1 MAHHAPLPDEVGTV
15 ARRELAPGASVR
27 VPSTPPAVVAA
38 RDALF
43 RDADRH
49 GPRAGTLVRRA
60 APGLAL
66 VPAALAA
73 ATWEPLRRIAIGA
86 LQPAT
91 ADLLLVAPML
101 LALSLLGAALA
112 PLARTHVAPLLGAGT
127 ALCGS
132 GAWLVLQG
140 QLAWATVP
148 SAIGAALLGIA
159 AARAVRRA
167 VWALPLL
174 AAAGVSDA
182 HSVAVGVTDRLLDG
196 TATGVAATDVVPVTS
211 VAPELVQRID
221 LLVLHVPAASG
232 TWLLGTVD
240 VVAIGMLLGLAH
252 LYWLPLGRTTAAVAF
267 ALATAVAL
275 GGAVPVLPLLGMA
288 WVAVHAR
295 LVWRAT
301 RFSLRRLTY
310 LGG

>member
-1 MAHHAPLPDEVGTV
+1 MAHHAPLPDHVGMF
-15 ARRELAPGASVR
+15 ADREEAPGASASAR
-27 VPSTPPAVVAA
+27 ALAPAVADA

-60 APGLAL
+60 VPALAL
-66 VPAALAA
+66 TPLALWA
-73 ATWEPLRRIAIGA
+73 ATWEPLRRAAIAA
-86 LQPAT
+86 VEPAE

-101 LALSLLGAALA
+101 LALALLATALA
-112 PLARTHVAPLLGAGT
+112 PLARTRVAPLVGAG
-127 ALCGS
+127 ACLWAS
-132 GAWLVLQG
+132 GTWLVLQG
-140 QLAWATVP
+140 EVAWASVP
-148 SAIGAALLGIA
+148 TAVGATLVGVA
-159 AARAVRRA
+159 AARVVRRA

-182 HSVAVGVTDRLLDG
+182 HSVAVGVTGRLLAG
-196 TATGVAATDVVPVTS
+196 TATGAGEANVVAVTRI
-211 VAPELVQRID
+211 PPDLVQRID
-221 LLVLHVPAASG
+221 LLVLHVPAATG
-232 TWLLGTVD
+232 TWLLGAID

-252 LYWLPLGRTTAAVAF
+252 LFWLPLGRTAAAVAV
-267 ALATAVAL
+267 ALGTAVAL
-275 GGAVPVLPLLGMA
+275 GGAVPVLPLLA
-288 WVAVHAR
+288 ATWLTVHAR